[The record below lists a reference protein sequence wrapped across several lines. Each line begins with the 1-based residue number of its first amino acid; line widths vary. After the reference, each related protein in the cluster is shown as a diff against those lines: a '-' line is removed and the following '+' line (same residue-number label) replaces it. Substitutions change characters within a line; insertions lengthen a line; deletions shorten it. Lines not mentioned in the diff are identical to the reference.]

1 VSAGEIY
8 YRFESVNGCLTVTL
22 LPELNDKQWADI
34 ERVGTEIVARIGAT
48 PSPRVIVDL
57 TQLSYMGSAMV
68 ALIVRLYKEV
78 NTRSGKMVVVNQ
90 HELVHEVLKLAGLTK
105 LWTIVDNRQAAY
117 SSLGIKMNTVSGTGG
132 GLQTGGMGLV
142 AAGAIGTVGA
152 LLLLALQFSSN
163 PAIPRKYAL
172 LVECGFAFLGLVA
185 GMMLLNQAGNRRN
198 LGIAFLAI
206 CVLAVF
212 GAIVA
217 TPDEAPAKGAAPP
230 AANTAAGAD
239 ENVKATPAA
248 AEAPVTEPAKAA
260 PAAVASAPATP
271 APATP
276 TKGKSRPKRLPNTT
290 FGGGAVD

>member
-1 VSAGEIY
+1 MY

-57 TQLSYMGSAMV
+57 TPLSYMGSAMV

-117 SSLGIKMNTVSGTGG
+117 SSLGIKMSAASGSGG
-132 GLQTGGMGLV
+132 GLQTGGMGIV

-152 LLLLALQFSSN
+152 LLGLALQFSSS
-163 PAIPRKYAL
+163 PAVPRKIAML
-172 LVECGFAFLGLVA
+172 IDFGFAFLGLVA
-185 GMMLLNQAGNRRN
+185 GMILLNQAGNRRN

-206 CVLAVF
+206 CAL
-212 GAIVA
+212 AIVGIVA
-217 TPDEAPAKGAAPP
+217 VPDDSPAKGAAP
-230 AANTAAGAD
+230 AANTSAEPAD
-239 ENVKATPAA
+239 GN
-248 AEAPVTEPAKAA
+248 AKAA
-260 PAAVASAPATP
+260 PAAAAPAIVPLNSTPAVVASTPAT
-271 APATP
+271 AATP
-276 TKGKSRPKRLPNTT
+276 PAAPGKSSPKRLPNTT
-290 FGGGAVD
+290 FGGGGPVN

>member
-34 ERVGTEIVARIGAT
+34 ERVGTELVARIGAT

-57 TQLSYMGSAMV
+57 TPLSYMGSAMV

-117 SSLGIKMNTVSGTGG
+117 SSLGIKMSAASTAGG
-132 GLQTGGMGLV
+132 GLQTGGMGIV

-152 LLLLALQFSSN
+152 LLGLALQFSSN
-163 PAIPRKYAL
+163 PAVPRKIAML
-172 LVECGFAFLGLVA
+172 IDFVFAFTGLVA
-185 GMMLLNQAGNRRN
+185 GMILLNQAGNRRN

-206 CVLAVF
+206 CAL
-212 GAIVA
+212 AIVGIVA
-217 TPDEAPAKGAAPP
+217 VPDESPAKGPAP
-230 AANTAAGAD
+230 AANTS
-239 ENVKATPAA
+239 
-248 AEAPVTEPAKAA
+248 AEAADKNVKAA
-260 PAAVASAPATP
+260 PAAVEAPATKA
-271 APATP
+271 APASVASAATPAAP
-276 TKGKSRPKRLPNTT
+276 TKASVKPKLKRLPNTT